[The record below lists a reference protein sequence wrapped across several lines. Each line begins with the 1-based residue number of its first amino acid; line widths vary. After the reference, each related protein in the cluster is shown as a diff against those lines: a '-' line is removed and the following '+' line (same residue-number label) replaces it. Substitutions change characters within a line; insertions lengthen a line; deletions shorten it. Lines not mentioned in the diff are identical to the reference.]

1 VEIGVR
7 IPHTGAQATPE
18 FVREWC
24 TVADEAGFGS
34 LWGVDHVVMPEHVE
48 SKYDLPRTPADIEDD
63 AVSELLSP
71 NFELIT
77 TLAFVAAVTGRIKI
91 GSAVAVLTI
100 RNAVLTARQLA
111 TIDRYSGGRLL
122 FGIGVGWLKEEAD
135 AMNMPWDRR
144 GARVDESIALLRT
157 IWTAPGKHVEFHGE
171 FWDVPPIDPEP
182 RPVQPSIPILIGGH
196 SAAAIDR
203 AVRLGDGWIAA
214 GMSPERLSEM
224 LPVVHAAA
232 DRHGRDPSSVVVY
245 CQSGRAGA
253 TIDDLRRY
261 EELGVHSLQIHLDTM
276 DELKRF
282 ADEELLELSALQT
295 E

>member
-1 VEIGVR
+1 MEIGVR
-7 IPHTGAQATPE
+7 IPHTGAQATPQ

-24 TVADEAGFGS
+24 TVADQAGFGS
-34 LWGVDHVVMPEHVE
+34 LWGVDHVVMPQHVE
-48 SKYDLPRTPADIEDD
+48 SKYDLPRTPANIEDD

-71 NFELIT
+71 NFELMT
-77 TLAFVAAVTGRIKI
+77 TLAFVAAVTERIKI

-111 TIDRYSGGRLL
+111 TIDRYSAGRLL

-144 GARVDESIALLRT
+144 GARVDESIALLRA
-157 IWTAPGKHVEFHGE
+157 IWTAPGTHVEFHGE
-171 FWDVPPIDPEP
+171 FWDVPAMDPEP

-214 GMSPERLSEM
+214 AMSPERLSEM
-224 LPVVHAAA
+224 LPVVREAAERH
-232 DRHGRDPSSVVVY
+232 DREPSSVVVY
-245 CQSGRAGA
+245 CQSGRGGV
-253 TIDDLRRY
+253 TLDDVHKY
-261 EELGVHSLQIHLDTM
+261 AYLGVHSLQVHLDTL

-282 ADEELLELSALQT
+282 AAEVLPRLG
-295 E
+295 